1 LETLVNTRQDF
12 DIAVIGAGSI
22 GLAVAYYLVVRHN
35 VRNICIIDHLN
46 PMSLTSAQSGE
57 NYRNWWPNPVMVA
70 FTDHSINLMEE
81 ISRATDNRIQM
92 TRRGYALVTRR
103 PRPDDLIGELYKGYG
118 VEGERTIRI
127 HKEPSSAYRPPT
139 TSDWASSPSGVDV
152 LLSHDLIRATFPTYA
167 DDVAAVIHIRRAGS
181 ISVQQLGQYMLER
194 VREAGG
200 LLIRGKV
207 IGIERH
213 QTFALSVQDGDAGFT
228 VGATRVVNAAGPFI
242 GDVAGMLGED
252 LPVSCVFQQKIAF
265 EDRGGAIPRTTP
277 FTIDLDGLE
286 IAWSDEER
294 EILRADP
301 MAARLTEPMPGG
313 IHCRPDGA
321 ENGRWIKLGW
331 AYNNRPSD
339 PHLDD
344 PIDPQ
349 FPDIVLRGA
358 SRLHPRLAQY
368 IGRLPRNAHHYGG
381 YYTMTEENWPLIGP
395 MKSPGAFVAGAL
407 SGFGSMAACATGEIC
422 AAWATG
428 NGIPAYARSLSA
440 LRYAD
445 PALMAQLTGEKKG
458 HL

>member
-1 LETLVNTRQDF
+1 MNASSRQHF
-12 DIAVIGAGSI
+12 DVAIIGAGSI
-22 GLAVAYYLVVRHN
+22 GLSVAYYLVVRHN
-35 VRNICIIDHLN
+35 VRDICIIDHLN

-81 ISRATDNRIQM
+81 IARATDNRIHM

-103 PRPDDLIGELYKGYG
+103 PRPDDLIGELHIGYG
-118 VEGERTIRI
+118 AEAERTIRI
-127 HKEPSSAYRPPT
+127 HEKPSSSYRSPAID
-139 TSDWASSPSGVDV
+139 DWPSSPSGVDV
-152 LLSHDLIRATFPTYA
+152 LLDRALIRATFPTYA
-167 DDVAAVIHIRRAGS
+167 DDVAAIIHIRRAGS
-181 ISVQQLGQYMLER
+181 ISAQQLGQYMLER
-194 VREAGG
+194 IREAGG
-200 LLIRGKV
+200 RLIRGKV
-207 IGIERH
+207 SGVERAKN
-213 QTFALSVQDGDAGFT
+213 FVLSVPDGDTSFT
-228 VGATRVVNAAGPFI
+228 VEAARVVNAAGPFI
-242 GDVAGMLGED
+242 RDIAAMLGED

-265 EDRGGAIPRTTP
+265 EDRDSAIPRIMP
-277 FTIDLDGLE
+277 FTIDLDGQE
-286 IAWSDEER
+286 IPWSEEER
-294 EILRADP
+294 KILREDP
-301 MAARLTEPMPGG
+301 ATARLTEPMPGG

-358 SRLHPRLAQY
+358 SRLHPKLATY
-368 IGRLPRNAHHYGG
+368 VGRLPRNTHHYGG

-395 MKSPGAFVAGAL
+395 MKTSGAFVAGAL

-422 AAWATG
+422 AAWVAGTDL
-428 NGIPAYARSLSA
+428 PAYARSLSTE
-440 LRYAD
+440 RYTD
-445 PALMAQLTGEKKG
+445 PELMRQLTGEKKG